1 MIDRLWKFTA
11 LVVDSETHEGKPAA
25 KLFRRSSCKELAID
39 VQGMQL
45 EKVQVDGMQD
55 DDELDAA
62 YVIRMER
69 DQLHNLI
76 DQYQEVDG
84 QQGYDFGPEMDFLCA
99 AEKNSSET
107 DEILII
113 CIVLDDDTHYEGDE

>member
-55 DDELDAA
+55 DDGLDAA

-84 QQGYDFGPEMDFLCA
+84 QQGYDFGPEMDFLSA
-99 AEKNSSET
+99 AERNSSET

>member
-45 EKVQVDGMQD
+45 EKVQVDGMQGD
-55 DDELDAA
+55 DDLEAA

-76 DQYQEVDG
+76 DQYQEADG

-99 AEKNSSET
+99 AEKSSSET

>member
-45 EKVQVDGMQD
+45 EKVKVDSMEE
-55 DDELDAA
+55 DDEVNAA
-62 YVIRMER
+62 YVITLSR

-76 DQYQEVDG
+76 DQYEEVDG
-84 QQGYDFGPEMDFLCA
+84 QQDYDFGPEMDFLCA
-99 AEKNSSET
+99 ASSKST
-107 DEILII
+107 DNDEILII
-113 CIVLDDDTHYEGDE
+113 CLVIDDGTYLEEDD